1 MIVNLNIN
9 HLILL
14 KDANTKS
21 QSFYSTCDAVEKTTS
36 DFEDDLEFLSALA
49 LQNEK
54 VVAVKSFE
62 TEDVRVFGVLTLPIY
77 LKSERDNLKS
87 SLAHDLSTSKTT
99 YISFDND
106 VYRAIKDNMTDEQK
120 QKVVATIL
128 ARENKQ

>member
-36 DFEDDLEFLSALA
+36 DFEDDLEFLSTLA

-62 TEDVRVFGVLTLPIY
+62 TEDIRVFSVLTLPIY